1 MAGFLLGAPH
11 AAVTIYA
18 RCADELRHAVDDLAK
33 VSRAIE
39 RREGPYWC
47 CLQTI
52 KSVADVLAGDVD
64 ILPPAEPT
72 KPPAKKKQLV
82 IRDGNVLSIEA
93 WKGKSRRAR

>member
-1 MAGFLLGAPH
+1 MGAPH

-64 ILPPAEPT
+64 ILPPAEP
-72 KPPAKKKQLV
+72 KQLV

-93 WKGKSRRAR
+93 WKGKPRRAR